1 MDCGKII
8 LEKLSQ
14 RICEYFS
21 IHLDLH
27 IQSHYQIKSVERI
40 HFSNATA
47 LISLTDSAN
56 KATIAMSVSNL
67 FVQLMLVRFLNGNL
81 PNADLIELSHENLA
95 ETLNITLGN
104 IIEDLPPKCGEIN
117 ISTPYLMNNQIIIHK
132 REFAQMYISELK
144 IGEERILIS
153 YFN

>member
-27 IQSHYQIKSVERI
+27 IQSHYQIKCVERI
-40 HFSNATA
+40 HFLNATA
-47 LISLTDSAN
+47 LISLTNSN
-56 KATIAMSVSNL
+56 NRATIAMSVSNL

-81 PNADLIELSHENLA
+81 PNDGLVELSHENLA

-104 IIEDLPPKCGEIN
+104 IIKDIPIQCGEIN
-117 ISTPYLMNNQIIIHK
+117 ISTPYLMQNQIVIHK
-132 REFAQMYISELK
+132 REFAQMYVSELK
-144 IGEERILIS
+144 IGDETILIS
-153 YFN
+153 YFD